1 MEEEDE
7 EVARLKS
14 QVKEENF
21 RPIFP
26 FLLLP
31 FCDSLF
37 SGNSFQVEEAICK
50 LGDEN
55 GRRKVYIHCYL
66 LLLLFVI
73 LVLMLL
79 VVKCKVYFIDISAD
93 AILHAGGWGWSS
105 GKGK

>member
-1 MEEEDE
+1 MT
-7 EVARLKS
+7 VS
-14 QVKEENF
+14 
-21 RPIFP
+21 IF
-26 FLLLP
+26 L
-31 FCDSLF
+31 SR
-37 SGNSFQVEEAICK
+37 NSFQVEEAICK

-55 GRRKVYIHCYL
+55 GRRKVYVHCYL

-79 VVKCKVYFIDISAD
+79 VVKSSYFIDISAD